1 MGIYRYIILGMD
13 SFDLEKELIR
23 YAQCAD
29 ALYKS
34 LYPSELSILA
44 DTSGIMTWY
53 TVLDNIAKRYNTTT
67 LIPDIQ
73 QAREQLLDAIHDKDE
88 QRKILKKLHGQLR
101 KVINEQKQMLHG
113 LYSQEREIAKPP
125 FKIKLGNSGNSE
137 IFIDD
142 CKVIYDATKNSN
154 KRNNQWLP
162 IIIAFI
168 TKSTDRNFQLPET
181 TIEDEVG
188 TTRGEAM
195 NKCISKINK
204 ILIQN
209 YYMYR
214 EKGRKISLVQIKK
227 YRNRPIRYLEINK

>member
-1 MGIYRYIILGMD
+1 MD

-44 DTSGIMTWY
+44 DTSGIMAWY
-53 TVLDNIAKRYNTTT
+53 MALDNIVKRYNTTT
-67 LIPDIQ
+67 LIPNIQ
-73 QAREQLLDAIHDKDE
+73 QAREQLLDTIHNKDE

-113 LYSQEREIAKPP
+113 LYSQEGGIIKPP
-125 FKIKLGNSGNSE
+125 FKISLGSNGTE
-137 IFIDD
+137 VFIDD
-142 CKVIYDATKNSN
+142 CKIVYDIAKNGD

-168 TKSTDRNFQLPET
+168 TKSTGGNFQLREN
-181 TIEDEVG
+181 TIEKVVG
-188 TTRGEAM
+188 TTSGDAM
-195 NKCISKINK
+195 NKCISKINT
-204 ILIQN
+204 ILRQN
-209 YYMYR
+209 YRTYK
-214 EKGRKISLVQIKK
+214 EKGKEISSVQIKK
-227 YRNRPIRYLEINK
+227 RWKEPIRYLEINK